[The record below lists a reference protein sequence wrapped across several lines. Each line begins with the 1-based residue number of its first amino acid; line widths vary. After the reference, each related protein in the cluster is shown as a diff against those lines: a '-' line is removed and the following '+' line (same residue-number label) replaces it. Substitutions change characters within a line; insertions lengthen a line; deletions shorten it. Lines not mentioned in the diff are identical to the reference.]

1 VAQRLEGHVMLPPYV
16 VASHGRISFVILAIS
31 AGFEV
36 AS

>member
-1 VAQRLEGHVMLPPYV
+1 MLPPYV

-36 AS
+36 AA